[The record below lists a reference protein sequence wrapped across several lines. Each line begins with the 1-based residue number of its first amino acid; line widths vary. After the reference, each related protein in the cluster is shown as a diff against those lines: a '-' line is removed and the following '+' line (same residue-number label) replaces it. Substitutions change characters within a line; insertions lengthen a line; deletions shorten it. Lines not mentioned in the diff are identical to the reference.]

1 MTSRV
6 LLCCSALL
14 LTAEPKKPSDGII
27 DRLIRESQ
35 VTSSAG
41 ASPGSLWSP
50 AAPLTDLAG
59 DLRPRRVNDIV
70 TIVVRDRASAIARGT
85 SKSARAAEARG
96 GVTAVFGTPP
106 GGNRLPNM
114 LGLSGSSSLDGQ
126 GETSRETV
134 LNTTLSARVT
144 HLLPNGLLVV
154 QGQKIVRVN
163 SEMQTVTVRGLMRP
177 LDVSAMNTVFSD
189 QIAELEVAVNGKG
202 IVSDAVR
209 RPNILYR
216 ILLGILPF

>member
-1 MTSRV
+1 MTLRV
-6 LLCCSALL
+6 LFCSTLL
-14 LTAEPKKPSDGII
+14 LSAEPKKSTETAI
-27 DRLIRESQ
+27 DRIVRESQ
-35 VTSSAG
+35 AVVPAG
-41 ASPGSLWSP
+41 ASAGSVWSP
-50 AAPLTDLAG
+50 GAPMLDLAA

-70 TIVVRDRASAIARGT
+70 TIVVRDSASALARGS

-96 GVTAVFGTPP
+96 GITAVFGTPP
-106 GGNRLPNM
+106 GGARLPNM

-144 HLLPNGLLVV
+144 HVLPNGLLVV
-154 QGQKIVRVN
+154 QGQKVVRVN

-177 LDVSAMNTVFSD
+177 LDVTAMNTVFSD

-202 IVSDAVR
+202 IVGDAVR

-216 ILLGILPF
+216 ILLGLVPF